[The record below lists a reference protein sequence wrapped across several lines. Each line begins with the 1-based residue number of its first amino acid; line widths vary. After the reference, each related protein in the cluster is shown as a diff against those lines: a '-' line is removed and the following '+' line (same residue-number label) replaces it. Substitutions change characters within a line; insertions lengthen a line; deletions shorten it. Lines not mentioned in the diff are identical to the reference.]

1 MRSLIYIGALLALA
15 ACESDDDTEFVFE
28 RINPETLNR
37 HPAYSQVTTITGET
51 KFIYVAGQTDRGLDY
66 TPGSNACQHDDWRGQ
81 IIGVTENVERGL
93 QAAGATWDDVVF
105 IRRFVLDM
113 AAYRAVLFDRDNS
126 IPSVWENRD
135 PPPSTL
141 IEIGALS
148 EPCQLLEVD
157 VFAAVSA
164 DE

>member
-1 MRSLIYIGALLALA
+1 MRSLIYLGALLALA

-81 IIGVTENVERGL
+81 IIGVNENVEKGL
-93 QAAGATWDDVVF
+93 QAAGANWDDVVF

-113 AAYRAVLFDRDNS
+113 TAYRAVVNA

-141 IEIGALS
+141 IEVGALS

-164 DE
+164 GE

>member
-1 MRSLIYIGALLALA
+1 MRSLIYLGALLALA

-81 IIGVTENVERGL
+81 IIGVNENVERGL

-141 IEIGALS
+141 SEIGALS

-164 DE
+164 DD

>member
-15 ACESDDDTEFVFE
+15 ACEFDDDTEFVFE

-81 IIGVTENVERGL
+81 IIGVNENVERGL

-113 AAYRAVLFDRDNS
+113 AAYRAVLFDGNNA

-164 DE
+164 DD

>member
-1 MRSLIYIGALLALA
+1 MRSLIYIGALLALV
-15 ACESDDDTEFVFE
+15 ACESDDDPEFVFE

-37 HPAYSQVTTITGET
+37 HPAYSQVTTISGET
-51 KFIYVAGQTDRGLDY
+51 KLIYVAGQTDRGLDY
-66 TPGSNACQHDDWRGQ
+66 TRGSNACQHDDWRGQ
-81 IIGVTENVERGL
+81 IIGVNENVERGL

-113 AAYRAVLFDRDNS
+113 TAYRAVVNA

-135 PPPSTL
+135 PAPSTL
-141 IEIGALS
+141 IEVGALS

>member
-1 MRSLIYIGALLALA
+1 MKSLVYLGAVLALV

-37 HPAYSQVTTITGET
+37 HPAYSQVTTISGET
-51 KFIYVAGQTDRGLDY
+51 KFIYVAGQVDRGLDY

-81 IIGVTENVERGL
+81 IIGVNENVERGL

-113 AAYRAVLFDRDNS
+113 AAYRAVLFDGDNA

-141 IEIGALS
+141 IEVGALS

-164 DE
+164 DD

>member
-1 MRSLIYIGALLALA
+1 MRSLILISALLALV

-81 IIGVTENVERGL
+81 IIGVNENVERGL
-93 QAAGATWDDVVF
+93 RAAGATWDDVVF

-113 AAYRAVLFDRDNS
+113 TAYRAVVNA

-141 IEIGALS
+141 IEVGALS

>member
-1 MRSLIYIGALLALA
+1 MRNLIYLGALLTLV

-81 IIGVTENVERGL
+81 IIGVNENVERGL

-113 AAYRAVLFDRDNS
+113 AAYRAVLFDGNNA

>member
-81 IIGVTENVERGL
+81 IIGVNENVEKGL

-113 AAYRAVLFDRDNS
+113 TAYRAVVNA

>member
-1 MRSLIYIGALLALA
+1 MKILIVLSALLTLA
-15 ACESDDDTEFVFE
+15 ACESDDDEEFVFE

-51 KFIYVAGQTDRGLDY
+51 KFIYVAGQTDRGLEY

-81 IIGVTENVERGL
+81 MIGVNENVERGL
-93 QAAGATWDDVVF
+93 HAAGANWDDVVF

-113 AAYRAVLFDRDNS
+113 AAYRAVLFDRDNA
-126 IPSVWENRD
+126 IPGVWEDRD

-141 IEIGALS
+141 IKVGALS

-157 VFAAVSA
+157 VFAAVAS
-164 DE
+164 DN

>member
-81 IIGVTENVERGL
+81 IIGVNENVERGL

>member
-1 MRSLIYIGALLALA
+1 MRNLIYLGALLTLV
-15 ACESDDDTEFVFE
+15 ACESDDDAEFVFE

-37 HPAYSQVTTITGET
+37 HPAYSQVTTISGET
-51 KFIYVAGQTDRGLDY
+51 KFVYVAGQTDRGLDY

-81 IIGVTENVERGL
+81 IIGVNENVERGL

-113 AAYRAVLFDRDNS
+113 AAYRAVLFDGNNA

-164 DE
+164 DD

>member
-1 MRSLIYIGALLALA
+1 MRNLIYLGALLTLV
-15 ACESDDDTEFVFE
+15 ACEFDDDTEFVFE
-28 RINPETLNR
+28 SINPETLNR

-81 IIGVTENVERGL
+81 IIGVNENVEKGL

-113 AAYRAVLFDRDNS
+113 TAYRAVVNA
-126 IPSVWENRD
+126 IPSVWENQD

-141 IEIGALS
+141 IEVGALS

-164 DE
+164 GE

>member
-1 MRSLIYIGALLALA
+1 MRNLIYLGALLTLV

-37 HPAYSQVTTITGET
+37 HPAYSQVTTISGET
-51 KFIYVAGQTDRGLDY
+51 KFVYVAGQTDRGLDY

-81 IIGVTENVERGL
+81 IIGVNENVERGL

-113 AAYRAVLFDRDNS
+113 AAYRAVLFDGNNA

-164 DE
+164 DD

>member
-1 MRSLIYIGALLALA
+1 MRSLIYLGALIALM

-37 HPAYSQVTTITGET
+37 HPAYSQVTTISGET
-51 KFIYVAGQTDRGLDY
+51 RFIYVADQVDRGLDY

-81 IIGVTENVERGL
+81 IIGVNENVERGL

-113 AAYRAVLFDRDNS
+113 TAYRAVVNA

-141 IEIGALS
+141 IEVGALS

-164 DE
+164 GE

>member
-1 MRSLIYIGALLALA
+1 MRSLIYLGALLALA

-37 HPAYSQVTTITGET
+37 HPAYSQVTTISGET
-51 KFIYVAGQTDRGLDY
+51 KFVYVAGQTDRGLDY

-81 IIGVTENVERGL
+81 IIGVNENVERGL

-113 AAYRAVLFDRDNS
+113 AAYRAVLFDGDNA

-141 IEIGALS
+141 IEVGALS

-164 DE
+164 DD

>member
-81 IIGVTENVERGL
+81 IIGVNENVEKGL
-93 QAAGATWDDVVF
+93 QAAGANWDDVVF

-113 AAYRAVLFDRDNS
+113 TAYRAVVNA

-141 IEIGALS
+141 IEVGALS
-148 EPCQLLEVD
+148 EPCQLLEVE

-164 DE
+164 GE

>member
-1 MRSLIYIGALLALA
+1 MRSLIYIGALLALV
-15 ACESDDDTEFVFE
+15 ACESDDDPEFVFE

-81 IIGVTENVERGL
+81 IIGVNENVERGL

-113 AAYRAVLFDRDNS
+113 AAYRAVLFDGDNA

-141 IEIGALS
+141 IEVGALS

-164 DE
+164 DD

>member
-1 MRSLIYIGALLALA
+1 MRNLIYLGALLTLV

-37 HPAYSQVTTITGET
+37 HPAYSQVTTISGEA
-51 KFIYVAGQTDRGLDY
+51 KFVYVAGQTDRGLDY

-81 IIGVTENVERGL
+81 IIGVNENVERGL

-113 AAYRAVLFDRDNS
+113 TAYRAVVNA